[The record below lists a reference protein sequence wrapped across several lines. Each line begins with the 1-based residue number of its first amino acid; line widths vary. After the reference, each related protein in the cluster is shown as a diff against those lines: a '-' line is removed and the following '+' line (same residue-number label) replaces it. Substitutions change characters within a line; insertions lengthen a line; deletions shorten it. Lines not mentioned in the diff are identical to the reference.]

1 MATLYPLVQLIK
13 GRDHVLKS
21 IERSVNVEG
30 GSKEGSITVTWENLR
45 VTVPNGSKRKP
56 ILEGL
61 TGYAQPGRLLAIMGP
76 SGSGK
81 STLLDAL
88 AGHYSKFKTT
98 DFEKFLVHYMFLLGI
113 TC

>member
-13 GRDHVLKS
+13 SGDDVLKS
-21 IERSVNVEG
+21 IEIISANVEG
-30 GSKEGSITVTWENLR
+30 KNKEGSITVTWENLR
-45 VTVPNGSKRKP
+45 VTVPNGNKRKP

-88 AGHYSKFKTT
+88 AGYFSKF
-98 DFEKFLVHYMFLLGI
+98 
-113 TC
+113 